1 MRIGPVVQ
9 IGGSIA
15 VATGVNKGP
24 AHLELDQ
31 PSPATTA
38 AREQPSSLSSKSK
51 ACFCDSSG
59 ASSVFVF
66 LSRRTV

>member
-1 MRIGPVVQ
+1 MRIGLVMQ

-15 VATGVNKGP
+15 VATGVNKDP

-38 AREQPSSLSSKSK
+38 HREQPSSLYSL
-51 ACFCDSSG
+51 FCDSSG
-59 ASSVFVF
+59 PSSVFVF